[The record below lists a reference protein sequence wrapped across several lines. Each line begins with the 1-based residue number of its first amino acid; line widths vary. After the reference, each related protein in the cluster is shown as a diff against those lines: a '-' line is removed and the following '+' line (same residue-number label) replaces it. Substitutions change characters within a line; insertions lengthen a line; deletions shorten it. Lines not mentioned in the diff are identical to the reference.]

1 MIHQGVEDGH
11 GSFAPEQVSLLFV
24 VSNPAKIREETRVSD
39 FFRKKHA
46 ERCPRVTSSFK
57 GFEN

>member
-24 VSNPAKIREETRVSD
+24 VSNPAKRYE
-39 FFRKKHA
+39 KK
-46 ERCPRVTSSFK
+46 R
-57 GFEN
+57 G